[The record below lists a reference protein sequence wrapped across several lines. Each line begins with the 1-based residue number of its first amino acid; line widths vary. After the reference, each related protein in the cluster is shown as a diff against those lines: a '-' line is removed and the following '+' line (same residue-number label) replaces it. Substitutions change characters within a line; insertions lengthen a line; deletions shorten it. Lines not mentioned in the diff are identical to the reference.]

1 MLRQNPTSIEQRLI
15 GLADLYNPS
24 ASADVGNH
32 AEANMRLL
40 LAVCVLISGCVFA
53 QEVPLKGPNRDPNP
67 DSTKPQSYQ
76 GCVIRANGQVMLT
89 DASNND
95 YKLVST
101 SGRSLDSYVGQEVR
115 ITAVLMNAD
124 DPSSDE
130 KSASGQESRNKP
142 ATLEIEDIAK
152 VADHCSSPK

>member
-1 MLRQNPTSIEQRLI
+1 MLRQIPTSIEQSLI
-15 GLADLYNPS
+15 GLAKLYNPT
-24 ASADVGNH
+24 ASAAVGNH

-40 LAVCVLISGCVFA
+40 AVCVLISACAFA

-67 DSTKPQSYQ
+67 DSTRPQSYQ
-76 GCVIRANGQVMLT
+76 GCVIRSNGQVMLT

-95 YKLVST
+95 YKLVSA

-115 ITAVLMNAD
+115 ITAVLINAN

-130 KSASGQESRNKP
+130 KSASGQEAQNKP
-142 ATLEIEDIAK
+142 ATLDIENISK

>member
-1 MLRQNPTSIEQRLI
+1 
-15 GLADLYNPS
+15 
-24 ASADVGNH
+24 
-32 AEANMRLL
+32 MRSV
-40 LAVCVLISGCVFA
+40 LAVCVLISACLFA
-53 QEVPLKGPNRDPNP
+53 QEVPLKGPNRDANP

-76 GCVIRANGQVMLT
+76 GCVIRSNGQVMLT

-95 YKLVST
+95 YKLVSA

-115 ITAVLMNAD
+115 ITAVLMNAN

-130 KSASGQESRNKP
+130 KSANGQEAQNKP
-142 ATLEIEDIAK
+142 ATLDIEEIAK

>member
-1 MLRQNPTSIEQRLI
+1 
-15 GLADLYNPS
+15 
-24 ASADVGNH
+24 
-32 AEANMRLL
+32 MRLL
-40 LAVCVLISGCVFA
+40 LAVYVLISACAFA

-67 DSTKPQSYQ
+67 HSTRPQSYQ
-76 GCVIRANGQVMLT
+76 GCVIRSNGQVMLT

-101 SGRSLDSYVGQEVR
+101 SRRSLDSYVGQEVQ
-115 ITAVLMNAD
+115 ITAILLNAN

-130 KSASGQESRNKP
+130 NSATGKEAHNKP
-142 ATLEIEDIAK
+142 VTLDVADIAK